1 MYILD
6 NPEEDHPPEVQPKII
21 FWYWIWYVGIC
32 LMGIS
37 ALLDVGML
45 FFLLF
50 LIVSYALAPSSLL
63 APMAAV
69 TLVFNTIMSFLV
81 LHEKISKL
89 DIVSIII
96 IVVGAV
102 LAIVFGSRDETD
114 HDLDGLIELYNDN
127 LTIAYLCILS
137 AVLVIFMCII
147 VAITQLFKHAT
158 STYIKKMK
166 ILLKVYLCIIYYRF
180 ILYYMALQVVYMVVL
195 QHY

>member
-1 MYILD
+1 
-6 NPEEDHPPEVQPKII
+6 
-21 FWYWIWYVGIC
+21 
-32 LMGIS
+32 
-37 ALLDVGML
+37 ML
-45 FFLLF
+45 VCFFFLLL

-114 HDLDGLIELYNDN
+114 HDLDGLIELYNDGI
-127 LTIAYLCILS
+127 TIAYLCSLS

-158 STYIKKMK
+158 NDYIKKMK
-166 ILLKVYLCIIYYRF
+166 ILLKVNFSIDIYYYYRF